1 MKTDTTNAR
10 ATAVVHLDTP
20 IVRGDTTIDS
30 VTLRSPT
37 AGELRG
43 IKLIDLT
50 QFDVST
56 LIKVVPRI
64 SNPILHEVELV
75 NMGIEDMI
83 AIGDEVANFLP
94 QKGKNAGSPN
104 E

>member
-1 MKTDTTNAR
+1 MASVPINIRPT
-10 ATAVVHLDTP
+10 ATVQLDTP
-20 IVRGDTTIDS
+20 IVRGETTIDS
-30 VTLRSPT
+30 ITLRSPT

-64 SNPILHEVELV
+64 SQPMLFEQDLA
-75 NMGIEDMI
+75 NMGVEDMI

-94 QKGKNAGSPN
+94 QKGKKLDSPS

>member
-1 MKTDTTNAR
+1 MASLPLNNR
-10 ATAVVHLDTP
+10 PTAVVHLDTP
-20 IVRGDTTIDS
+20 IVRGEITIDS
-30 VTLRSPT
+30 ITLRSPT

-64 SNPILHEVELV
+64 SDPILHEVELV
-75 NMGIEDMI
+75 RMGVEDMI

-94 QKGKNAGSPN
+94 QKGKKPDSPS

>member
-1 MKTDTTNAR
+1 MAVPPTNTR
-10 ATAVVHLDTP
+10 PTSVVQLDTP
-20 IVRGDTTIDS
+20 IVRGDTTFDS

-64 SNPILHEVELV
+64 SQPMLFEQDLA

-94 QKGKNAGSPN
+94 QKGKKPDSLS